1 MLKST
6 GITIF
11 RVKQRTEEKRTLG
24 ILLNQIKKENDIKN
38 IAPEDYRKLAWELRK
53 RLVGSVSRTGGHL
66 ASNLGAVELTMA
78 LHLFL
83 DFPKDKLIWDV
94 GHQAYVHKLLT
105 GRNREFRTLRRLDGI
120 SGFPKVSENP
130 ADTFNTGHSS
140 TSISVALGM
149 AKARDIRGG
158 DEKVVAVIGDG
169 ALSGGMA
176 FEALNNA
183 EQMKSNLIIV
193 LNDNKMSIAKN
204 VGGMSK
210 YLGRMRTNQKYN
222 NLKINI
228 EGRLNEIPN
237 VGTTM
242 AETIKNAKNSL
253 KHLFVPGMFFEE
265 MGIIYV
271 GPIDGHNIE
280 GMLEALRAAARI
292 KNRPVLIH
300 VVTKKGKGYLPAETN
315 PSMFHGVG
323 AFDPKTG
330 ELADPPERTYTDV
343 FGEWLLEKGR
353 ECQELVSVC
362 AAMPDGTGVKA
373 FAEEFPNRSFDVGIA
388 EEHAVTFSAGLV
400 SGGLR
405 PVVSIYSTFLQRA
418 YDQILHDICLN
429 RLPVIFAVDRSGIVG
444 RDGDTHQGIF
454 DISYLT
460 SIPNMTVI
468 SPADGTELRKSL
480 DFAYD
485 WDGAVAVR
493 YPRGAV
499 SEAETPEEV
508 ADFVYGRASIIMENG
523 AFCENGSACENQ
535 ACEGADKHA
544 GKQEGE
550 HAGGDFVIFAVGNMV
565 GTAIETAL
573 LLRDDGI
580 RCTVVNMR
588 FVKPFDEALMRE
600 LVPRHKGMVTMEDNV
615 AAGGFGQQAEAML
628 AEHGIFPERMLN
640 ISIHDTFVEHGA
652 PAELYARYGMDA
664 EHVAERMREMVN
676 ETHGNESHGR
686 VSRERTE
693 KKTEKER
700 LDVLLVNR
708 GLSESREKAK
718 ALIMTG
724 NVFVD
729 EQREDKAGHK
739 FPVDAHIEIRGKQ
752 MKFVSRGGYK
762 LDKAVQ
768 VFPIDLNGLVCMDV
782 GASTGGFTD
791 CMLQNGAK
799 FVYAID
805 VGTNQ
810 LVWKLR
816 QDSRVNSMEKTNI
829 RYVVPE
835 DIGEPVDFVSI
846 DVAFIS
852 LTKVL
857 APVRELMR
865 DGAQIVCLIKPQF
878 EAGREK
884 VGKKGVVRDPAVHKE
899 VIGTVMRYAK
909 SLGFVIYGLDV
920 SPIRGAEGNTEYL
933 LYAKKEG
940 AQPEELTEE
949 EKEQINRIVE
959 QGGR

>member
-1 MLKST
+1 M
-6 GITIF
+6 
-11 RVKQRTEEKRTLG
+11 G

-485 WDGAVAVR
+485 WDGPVAVR

-676 ETHGNESHGR
+676 ETHGNESHGNGSHGR

>member
-1 MLKST
+1 M
-6 GITIF
+6 
-11 RVKQRTEEKRTLG
+11 G

-330 ELADPPERTYTDV
+330 ELADLPERTYTDV

-388 EEHAVTFSAGLV
+388 EAHAVTFSAGLV

-460 SIPNMTVI
+460 SIPNMTVL

-485 WDGAVAVR
+485 WDGPVAVR

-523 AFCENGSACENQ
+523 AFCENGSVCENQ
-535 ACEGADKHA
+535 TCDSA
-544 GKQEGE
+544 GKQAGE

-588 FVKPFDEALMRE
+588 FVKPFDEELMRE
-600 LVPRHKGMVTMEDNV
+600 LVLRHKGMVTMEDNV

-664 EHVAERMREMVN
+664 EHVAERIREMVN
-676 ETHGNESHGR
+676 EPGSNGNESRGKF
-686 VSRERTE
+686 SRERTE

-700 LDVLLVNR
+700 LDVLLANR

-724 NVFVD
+724 NVFVE

-739 FPVDAHIEIRGKQ
+739 FPVDAHIEIKGKQ

-816 QDSRVNSMEKTNI
+816 QDSRVKSMEKTNI

-865 DGAQIVCLIKPQF
+865 NGAQIVCLIKPQF

-920 SPIRGAEGNTEYL
+920 SPIRGAEGNIEYL